1 MESINLHHESEAPV
15 AALRHFQKPPA
26 GLDWRDGDVQL
37 EKGRHRGR
45 PGRPRPWK
53 LHKNGSYFYPG
64 TKMAVEKNVTRLR
77 RFLLALASDWKF
89 MAMKSTAAHLISGF
103 LNPSKLM
110 SPYVTPICSNAA
122 SPRSSKYL
130 RSTMGPQ
137 RFWREGPEDHMLCTQ
152 SMTNVTSPQFNVAS
166 FITFTTIYLRNHQQL
181 EFSYGSSPKPW
192 IAYRLPSLSQ
202 HQKKNTRSS
211 GRNSWILCD
220 TPTNLRCARYAKMP
234 CIFEEV
240 A

>member
-1 MESINLHHESEAPV
+1 MESMNLHHESEAPV

-53 LHKNGSYFYPG
+53 LHRNGSYFYPG
-64 TKMAVEKNVTRLR
+64 TKMAAEKNVTRLR
-77 RFLLALASDWKF
+77 RFLLALASDGKF
-89 MAMKSTAAHLISGF
+89 MAMKSAAAQLISGF

-152 SMTNVTSPQFNVAS
+152 SMTNVTSHTSMWHHLLHLLS
-166 FITFTTIYLRNHQQL
+166 FT
-181 EFSYGSSPKPW
+181 
-192 IAYRLPSLSQ
+192 
-202 HQKKNTRSS
+202 
-211 GRNSWILCD
+211 
-220 TPTNLRCARYAKMP
+220 
-234 CIFEEV
+234 
-240 A
+240 